1 MGRDWLR
8 ELVSGGWDVTKCAV
22 CKLEI
27 QESWWWNSAGIWWPK
42 KLGEV
47 SAGTP
52 SPSWWPED
60 SECGGGKGVEKMVL
74 SLKKG
79 KRKSALIHLFVLFRP
94 SANMMMPAYIGD
106 GRYSLF
112 SLSIQMS
119 VSSWNTLSV
128 SSWNT
133 LSSSPPHWIIAH
145 VIAPGYFHLYF

>member
-8 ELVSGGWDVTKCAV
+8 ELVYGGWDVTKCAV

-74 SLKKG
+74 SLKKERENLPLSTFFFYLG
-79 KRKSALIHLFVLFRP
+79 LQPIWWCLPILVMVDILYLVYQFKCQSLPETPCQSLPETPCQVLHHT
-94 SANMMMPAYIGD
+94 G
-106 GRYSLF
+106 L
-112 SLSIQMS
+112 
-119 VSSWNTLSV
+119 
-128 SSWNT
+128 
-133 LSSSPPHWIIAH
+133 
-145 VIAPGYFHLYF
+145 